1 MVDSTDLF
9 PKGSISLSGTKTFGE
24 QRIDRAI
31 LDASALMSA
40 VGGTLRE
47 VFENVI
53 QERKGKLPPVEN
65 ASYEDKAGII
75 GWVSGK
81 RILLGNREMLHKYK
95 VNPPELDFE
104 QQYVSGSKQV
114 IYLAVERQLMAMFIL
129 TYEPDRKMALEIQRL
144 EENGIAMIV
153 RTWTPTSRRNSWQNG
168 STWTQERFTSFLS
181 VWANTAT
188 TPSTRLWTKPM
199 LPWPPGA
206 KPIP

>member
-1 MVDSTDLF
+1 M
-9 PKGSISLSGTKTFGE
+9 
-24 QRIDRAI
+24 
-31 LDASALMSA
+31 MSA

-53 QERKGKLPPVEN
+53 QERKGKLPPVEK

-153 RTWTPTSRRNSWQNG
+153 RTLDPNIRRNSWQNG
-168 STWTQERFTSFLS
+168 STWTQEQFTSFLS

-199 LPWPPGA
+199 LPWPPGQGLFHDADARLLVFA
-206 KPIP
+206 KKGTFPLPWSCRRFPLF